1 MTITTTTAG
10 LDTAPTTSAAI
21 IGWLSAAT
29 DLTASK
35 GIFRCGRTKKPNSFA
50 SDSIGG
56 RCVVARRAR

>member
-35 GIFRCGRTKKPNSFA
+35 GIFVRPAKKPNSFA